1 MNHVRELISSR
12 TIAIVLLLMLFLSQA
27 LAQDAPDAMSV
38 TVTRVESTNVAPRVP
53 AAGTV
58 FSRHE
63 TQITAG
69 IAGRL
74 EWVAEPGDVVSAGA
88 PVARFDCE
96 MLNLQRKRQV
106 ALAERANISF
116 KNLSREAE
124 RQGSLRDSSAVAEI
138 QKERTEANRD
148 LAESDLHIA
157 KITIQETDAQLRR
170 SPASSP
176 SACSAPARMW
186 SAARCLRR

>member
-1 MNHVRELISSR
+1 MNHVRALISSR

-106 ALAERANISF
+106 ALAARANISF
-116 KNLSREAE
+116 DGAVSNITFS
-124 RQGSLRDSSAVAEI
+124 GSNFCTL
-138 QKERTEANRD
+138 
-148 LAESDLHIA
+148 
-157 KITIQETDAQLRR
+157 
-170 SPASSP
+170 
-176 SACSAPARMW
+176 
-186 SAARCLRR
+186 